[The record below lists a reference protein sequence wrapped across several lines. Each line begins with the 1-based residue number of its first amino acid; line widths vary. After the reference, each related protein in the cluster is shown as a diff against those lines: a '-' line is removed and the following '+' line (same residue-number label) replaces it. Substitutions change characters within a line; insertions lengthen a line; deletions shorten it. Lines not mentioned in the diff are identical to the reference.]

1 MSFTDEKIH
10 SSSANEHM
18 LKRNQNISFSLKEIN
33 MPNSEEFIID
43 FPLQMKNKYEK
54 VKKNNM
60 PLQMSNK
67 TSDPENNMNINEK
80 NCKKWKFM
88 LF

>member
-1 MSFTDEKIH
+1 
-10 SSSANEHM
+10 
-18 LKRNQNISFSLKEIN
+18 